1 MAYVA
6 ESQVYTEGI
15 YQLETTDPVIGG
27 TSGIANQQAKDLAN
41 RTVVVITTV
50 KLNYIKHSIFSIAGI
65 DSKLYIII
73 DNINAIFNRSCKRHC
88 N

>member
-41 RTVVVITTV
+41 RTAYLKKQVDDIAAGNKVVVL
-50 KLNYIKHSIFSIAGI
+50 KGGAG
-65 DSKLYIII
+65 SVV
-73 DNINAIFNRSCKRHC
+73 DNTY
-88 N
+88 